1 MALRS
6 VLVLAALAALRGPA
20 AGHPL
25 APVLLELREL
35 GDGRAA
41 IAWKTPLLRARG
53 VSAEPD
59 LPRACRGLEPPA
71 TATEGAGLVTRW
83 TARCGPLRGARI
95 GIRGLADPLVGVV
108 RVVLANGVVVQGVVS
123 AREPGLTVPARPR
136 PGDVALGYLR
146 LGIDHIATGPDH
158 LLFVFGLVLLAAT
171 TRRILGTVTAFTV
184 GHSVTL
190 SLAAL
195 GLTPVSQRAI
205 EVAIAG
211 SVLALAIELARDS
224 RASPS
229 AMRRRPWLLAFVF
242 GLLHGLG
249 FASALRAAGLP
260 TGEVPLALL
269 AFNVGIELGQVA
281 FVAAIVAVRRLA
293 GAFDSAVP
301 VWVHRVPVYVMGVL
315 AAYWCFERASIW
327 LG

>member
-53 VSAEPD
+53 VS
-59 LPRACRGLEPPA
+59 PRPEVPPSCRPLAPPV
-71 TATEGAGLVTRW
+71 TATEGAGVVTRW
-83 TARCGPLRGARI
+83 TAQCGPLRGLRI
-95 GIRGLADPLVGVV
+95 GIQGLADPLVGVV
-108 RVVLANGVVVQGVVS
+108 RVVLADGVVAQGVVS
-123 AREPGLTVPARPR
+123 AREPVLTVPERPR
-136 PGDVALGYLR
+136 PRDVVLGYLR
-146 LGIDHIATGPDH
+146 LGVEHIATGPDH

-195 GLTPVSQRAI
+195 GLTAVPTRAI

-211 SVLALAIELARDS
+211 SVLALAIELARDTG
-224 RASPS
+224 ASPT

-249 FASALRAAGLP
+249 FASALRDAGLP
-260 TGEVPLALL
+260 AGEVPLALV
-269 AFNVGIELGQVA
+269 AFNGGIEIGQVA
-281 FVAAIVAVRRLA
+281 FVAAILALRRLA
-293 GAFDSAVP
+293 GALDLAWP
-301 VWVHRVPVYVMGVL
+301 PWVRRVPVYAMGVL
-315 AAYWCFERASIW
+315 AAYWCFERASVW